1 MAERKLHLAIIPDGN
16 RRWAKKHLLKPWQGH
31 EQAMEN
37 ARALVEW
44 CRNDPRIAVLTL
56 WGFSTENWNRSPEEV
71 QKLMEIYEE
80 YLKNERTNFVNNK
93 TRLLH
98 SGRTDRIPASLAKL
112 IVEVATETADNYEFT
127 MNFAVDYGG
136 KDELLRAIKKLD
148 DTKNVTEESLRTK
161 FDQPGLSDIDLV
173 IRTSGE
179 QRTSGFAIWEAAY
192 AEWIFEPKLF
202 PDLVP
207 DDLERALNYYEARQ
221 RRFGA

>member
-1 MAERKLHLAIIPDGN
+1 
-16 RRWAKKHLLKPWQGH
+16 
-31 EQAMEN
+31 
-37 ARALVEW
+37 
-44 CRNDPRIAVLTL
+44 
-56 WGFSTENWNRSPEEV
+56 
-71 QKLMEIYEE
+71 MEIYEQ
-80 YLKNERTNFVNNK
+80 YLIDERTNFVNNK

-112 IVEVATETADNYEFT
+112 LDEVAAETAKNYEFT
-127 MNFAVDYGG
+127 MNFAIDYGG
-136 KDELLRAIKKLD
+136 KDEVLRAINKLTD
-148 DTKNVTEESLRTK
+148 VKNINEEILRTK
-161 FDQPGLSDIDLV
+161 FDQPDLSDIDLV

-207 DDLERALNYYEARQ
+207 DDLERALTDYEVRQ